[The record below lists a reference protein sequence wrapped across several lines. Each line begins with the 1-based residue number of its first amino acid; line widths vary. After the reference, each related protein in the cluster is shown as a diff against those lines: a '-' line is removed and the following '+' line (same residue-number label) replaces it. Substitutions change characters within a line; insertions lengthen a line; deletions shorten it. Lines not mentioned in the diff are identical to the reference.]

1 MAVTA
6 ANLSTFGGIA
16 TVSLVHSLIP
26 THWLP
31 FSVVGRVQ
39 KWTIHQTLSIT
50 ALGAFLHV
58 LSTSILGFTAVTMAH
73 TLAGEEAVEA
83 IAASCFA
90 PFQPSPLSLTA
101 ALGAFLHVLSTSIL
115 GFTAVTMAHTLAG
128 EEAVEAIASLLLL
141 LLGACY
147 IALFL
152 LTRGKPSH
160 SHCHAHAHLPTT
172 MAAAAAAT
180 AAATGTSSPGGSA
193 AASSKSANASGKPE
207 GMERIAVLGLVLVPA
222 LSPCATTLPVFLAIS
237 DASVGTMAIAVAV
250 LLACTLFV
258 MLTLVALSFYGA
270 SQVSLLSHV
279 AAIYVMRPSRLSVAA
294 RLHAPVVM
302 LTRVGLSYGASQV
315 KFGWLERYEKLVVGV
330 ILCAVGILTHL
341 FHHHDHP
348 HGHHSH
354 GHAGHAGSVFAP
366 GHTDIITAGT
376 MLSHHH

>member
-83 IAASCFA
+83 IA
-90 PFQPSPLSLTA
+90 
-101 ALGAFLHVLSTSIL
+101 
-115 GFTAVTMAHTLAG
+115 
-128 EEAVEAIASLLLL
+128 SLLLL

-160 SHCHAHAHLPTT
+160 SHCHAHSHLPTT
-172 MAAAAAAT
+172 MAAA

-193 AASSKSANASGKPE
+193 AASSKSTNASGKPE

-237 DASVGTMAIAVAV
+237 DASLGTMAIAVAV

-270 SQVSLLSHV
+270 SQV
-279 AAIYVMRPSRLSVAA
+279 
-294 RLHAPVVM
+294 
-302 LTRVGLSYGASQV
+302 
-315 KFGWLERYEKLVVGV
+315 
-330 ILCAVGILTHL
+330 
-341 FHHHDHP
+341 
-348 HGHHSH
+348 
-354 GHAGHAGSVFAP
+354 
-366 GHTDIITAGT
+366 
-376 MLSHHH
+376 

>member
-83 IAASCFA
+83 IAD
-90 PFQPSPLSLTA
+90 
-101 ALGAFLHVLSTSIL
+101 
-115 GFTAVTMAHTLAG
+115 
-128 EEAVEAIASLLLL
+128 ASL
-141 LLGACY
+141 
-147 IALFL
+147 
-152 LTRGKPSH
+152 
-160 SHCHAHAHLPTT
+160 
-172 MAAAAAAT
+172 
-180 AAATGTSSPGGSA
+180 
-193 AASSKSANASGKPE
+193 
-207 GMERIAVLGLVLVPA
+207 
-222 LSPCATTLPVFLAIS
+222 
-237 DASVGTMAIAVAV
+237 GTMAIAVAV

-258 MLTLVALSFYGA
+258 MLTLVALSF
-270 SQVSLLSHV
+270 
-279 AAIYVMRPSRLSVAA
+279 
-294 RLHAPVVM
+294 
-302 LTRVGLSYGASQV
+302 YGASQV

-348 HGHHSH
+348 HGHSH

>member
-83 IAASCFA
+83 IA
-90 PFQPSPLSLTA
+90 
-101 ALGAFLHVLSTSIL
+101 
-115 GFTAVTMAHTLAG
+115 
-128 EEAVEAIASLLLL
+128 
-141 LLGACY
+141 
-147 IALFL
+147 
-152 LTRGKPSH
+152 
-160 SHCHAHAHLPTT
+160 
-172 MAAAAAAT
+172 
-180 AAATGTSSPGGSA
+180 
-193 AASSKSANASGKPE
+193 
-207 GMERIAVLGLVLVPA
+207 
-222 LSPCATTLPVFLAIS
+222 

-270 SQVSLLSHV
+270 SQVSL
-279 AAIYVMRPSRLSVAA
+279 ARLVLMFRAVFCGAA
-294 RLHAPVVM
+294 RLHANRHAHSRRTLLLWGFPVAVLLACTLFVILALVALSFSGASQVTLGWLERYKKLAVM
-302 LTRVGLSYGASQV
+302 LFPLPLPPSLPPGLLSCSPPPLPNTFLPFFTLQV

>member
-83 IAASCFA
+83 IA
-90 PFQPSPLSLTA
+90 
-101 ALGAFLHVLSTSIL
+101 
-115 GFTAVTMAHTLAG
+115 
-128 EEAVEAIASLLLL
+128 SLLLL

-160 SHCHAHAHLPTT
+160 SHCHGHSHLPTT

-180 AAATGTSSPGGSA
+180 AAATGTSSPGGAA
-193 AASSKSANASGKPE
+193 AASSKSATASGKPE

-237 DASVGTMAIAVAV
+237 DASIGTMAIAVAV

-258 MLTLVALSFYGA
+258 MLTLVALSF
-270 SQVSLLSHV
+270 
-279 AAIYVMRPSRLSVAA
+279 
-294 RLHAPVVM
+294 
-302 LTRVGLSYGASQV
+302 YGASQV

-348 HGHHSH
+348 HGHS
-354 GHAGHAGSVFAP
+354 HAGHHHASMFTP